1 MSLRDLD
8 STYVKI
14 DLDAMLDNLSAI
26 SEKAGTMVLAVIKAD
41 AYGHGAV
48 EVAKALESHCA
59 FFVGAAAGQYY
70 HPHSDSGL
78 HPRAGVSRRC
88 FRRDPTRHFP

>member
-26 SEKAGTMVLAVIKAD
+26 SEKAGTMVLAVI
-41 AYGHGAV
+41 
-48 EVAKALESHCA
+48 
-59 FFVGAAAGQYY
+59 
-70 HPHSDSGL
+70 
-78 HPRAGVSRRC
+78 
-88 FRRDPTRHFP
+88 

>member
-26 SEKAGTMVLAVIKAD
+26 SEKAGPW
-41 AYGHGAV
+41 
-48 EVAKALESHCA
+48 SWR
-59 FFVGAAAGQYY
+59 
-70 HPHSDSGL
+70 S
-78 HPRAGVSRRC
+78 SRPM
-88 FRRDPTRHFP
+88 PTATAPWR